1 MNPTIL
7 KMLND
12 PTKVRRKIKIHPDLS
27 FNYIGLIIGPK
38 GVSQKKLEEETGAKI
53 LVRGRGS

>member
-1 MNPTIL
+1 MQYTFVIYVNMQVPGMNPTIL

-12 PTKVRRKIKIHPDLS
+12 PTKVRRKIKIPPDPS

-38 GVSQKKLEEETGAKI
+38 GVS
-53 LVRGRGS
+53 